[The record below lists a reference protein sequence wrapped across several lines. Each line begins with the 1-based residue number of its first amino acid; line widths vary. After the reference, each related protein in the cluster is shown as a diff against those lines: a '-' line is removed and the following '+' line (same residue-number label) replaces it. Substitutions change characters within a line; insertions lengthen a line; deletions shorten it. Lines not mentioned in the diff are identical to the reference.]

1 MFWVEVGVAL
11 FAGVVAMLAT
21 RLKRPRDH
29 GLLSD
34 QWLAQHRRES

>member
-1 MFWVEVGVAL
+1 MFWVEVAVAL
-11 FAGVVAMLAT
+11 FAGVVAMLAA
-21 RLKRPRDH
+21 RMKRPRDL